1 MYKFDPKKVDIYQ
14 QIELEKT
21 QAETRLE
28 VQNILCRRGPLNGVE
43 DITSND
49 LQAFQNPKLY
59 DTFQR
64 AMLFNES
71 PWHGILKTEA
81 KEAGESVRDY
91 VKSNPKAIYM
101 ENREIDNIVEAL
113 KETNLLDRKLG
124 RAATEK
130 EIRNYA
136 KGEFFI
142 DIIEGINLPSSDQNN
157 KYNNDFLKDS
167 FEKEQKASKSLL
179 NLSSNNLL
187 YDSDVVHFKR
197 MEIDEH
203 YRKTHTKVEDPKI
216 ETVALKTETQIKVE
230 DPKIETPQ
238 PTKQT
243 ITDTATE
250 SHNINNHKPE
260 PEKEE
265 IKPKTLGEKFKN
277 ATKNFIEKVSDL
289 VNNSNVQTLK
299 SSAANLFNKLADKI
313 DPNEPTSNL
322 SINKSIMEHQKPK
335 EVSQTN
341 AFKPQ

>member
-21 QAETRLE
+21 QAETRLD

-49 LQAFQNPKLY
+49 LKAFQNPKLY

-142 DIIEGINLPSSDQNN
+142 DIIEGINLPSSAPNN

-167 FEKEQKASKSLL
+167 FEKEQKASKSLF
-179 NLSSNNLL
+179 NLSANNLL
-187 YDSDVVHFKR
+187 YDSDAVHFKR

-203 YRKTHTKVEDPKI
+203 YRKTHAKVE
-216 ETVALKTETQIKVE
+216 E
-230 DPKIETPQ
+230 PKIETPKTEQ
-238 PTKQT
+238 SIKQKT
-243 ITDTATE
+243 TDTATE

-322 SINKSIMEHQKPK
+322 SINKSIMEHQKPR

>member
-1 MYKFDPKKVDIYQ
+1 MYQFDPNKVDIHK
-14 QIELEKT
+14 QIELETT
-21 QAETRLE
+21 QTLSRLD
-28 VQNILCRRGPLNGVE
+28 VQNILARRGPLKGL
-43 DITSND
+43 DDLTSND
-49 LQAFQNPKLY
+49 LKSFQNPKLY

-71 PWHGILKTEA
+71 PYHSFLKNDA
-81 KEAGESVRDY
+81 QEAGQSVRDY
-91 VKSNPKAIYM
+91 VKSNPKAIFM
-101 ENREIDNIVEAL
+101 EHREVDEIVDVL
-113 KETNLLDRKLG
+113 KETNFLDRKLG
-124 RAATEK
+124 RPATDK
-130 EIRNYA
+130 EINEYA
-136 KGEFFI
+136 KGEFFL
-142 DIIEGINLPSSDQNN
+142 DVMEGINPKNPGPETSSV
-157 KYNNDFLKDS
+157 NDFLKDS
-167 FEKEQKASKSLL
+167 FEKEQKASKNLF
-179 NLSSNNLL
+179 NLSANNLL

-203 YRKTHTKVEDPKI
+203 YRKTHTKVE
-216 ETVALKTETQIKVE
+216 E
-230 DPKIETPQ
+230 PKIETPQ
-238 PTKQT
+238 TKQT

-250 SHNINNHKPE
+250 SHNINEQKPE

-335 EVSQTN
+335 EVSKTN